1 MAGRYSD
8 DRFSSTYQKL
18 AQGRTWVVEDAAKL
32 SEIEAEERDYYLQQ
46 HLVAWVGIPLVSD
59 GELVAAM
66 CVAQDRPRRWTPRE
80 VRLVEETAARLWSAV
95 KWSRAERA
103 LRESEARTQ
112 RALDLLEGITEATED
127 HVVAIDPEYWFVA
140 FNSSYQ
146 NTFEKIFGRRVE
158 VGDCLVEALAHLP
171 EEREKALDIW
181 GRALDGE
188 RMVATM
194 EFGDPRLERRFFD
207 LRFGPIY
214 DADGEVIAAAEFAS
228 DVTERVRQEQM
239 LRETKEK
246 LEEANRQKTESLA
259 MLSHE
264 LRNPLTPIT
273 FSLELLDRVEPG
285 GDKAERA
292 RQAIARQVRQ
302 LSSLVDDLLDIT
314 RVNRGKVKL
323 DKEGLD
329 LGEVVDGCV
338 DAHRGLLEGA
348 GVELEVQTVGEAPVF
363 GDCTRLVQVVGN
375 LLQNAAKFTTPG
387 DRVWVEVQREGD
399 EALMVV
405 EDTGMGMDEETLEVV
420 FEPFAQAAQPLAR
433 KKGGLGI
440 GLALVRELIELHGGS
455 VSASSERP
463 GKGAR
468 FEVRLPLDEGATP
481 KAQPKRPEVTGE
493 ARQILIIEDNEEVA
507 EFFRLFLELRDH
519 EVVVAHDGEEGVDVA
534 RKLRPEVIS
543 CDVGL
548 PVMNG
553 YEVARERREDAP
565 LRDTLLWR

>member
-18 AQGRTWVVEDAAKL
+18 AQGRIWVVEDAAKL

-194 EFGDPRLERRFFD
+194 EFGNPRLERRFFD

-246 LEEANRQKTESLA
+246 LEEANRQKTEFLA

-292 RQAIARQVRQ
+292 RQAIARQVEQ
-302 LSSLVDDLLDIT
+302 LSSLVDDLLEIT

-329 LGEVVDGCV
+329 LGKVVDGCV

>member
-18 AQGRTWVVEDAAKL
+18 AQGRIWVVEDAAKL

-194 EFGDPRLERRFFD
+194 EFGNPRLERRFFD

-246 LEEANRQKTESLA
+246 LEEANRQKAEFLA

-292 RQAIARQVRQ
+292 RQAIARQVEQ